1 MPSKV
6 RKPPGYRRCGE
17 MVYSDAKRALLM
29 AKSIKSLMNVE
40 FKNHD
45 VGQTAVAFAVAPVI
59 TQLTNIAIGD
69 TTNTRDGSSV
79 KLVSILFKYNILMNA
94 SATKTACRVLIIH
107 DRQTNEAIYTGT
119 DFFSDVSAGDGI
131 VSARNLDNGHRFQVL
146 YDKVHTYSATG
157 RQISYH
163 QFYKKLNLKLRYDNA
178 AAAITSLTQ
187 SSLSLVLVTNEATN
201 VPTITSLTRL
211 RYVDN

>member
-45 VGQTAVAFAVAPVI
+45 VKLTASALAVAPI
-59 TQLTNIAIGD
+59 ISELTNIAIGD
-69 TTNTRDGSSV
+69 TTNTRDGSSI
-79 KLVSILFKYNILMNA
+79 KLVSILFKYLINMNA
-94 SATKTACRVLIIH
+94 SATQTKVRVILVH
-107 DRQTNEAIYTGT
+107 DRQTNEAVYSAA
-119 DFFSDVSAGDGI
+119 DFLADVTAGDSI
-131 VSARNLDNGHRFQVL
+131 VAARNLDNGHRFQVL
-146 YDKVHTYSATG
+146 YDKVHTYSISG
-157 RQISYH
+157 RQNSYH

-187 SSLSLVLVTNEATN
+187 SSLSLLTTTNEATN
-201 VPTITSLTRL
+201 VPNITSIVRL

>member
-45 VGQTAVAFAVAPVI
+45 VKLTASALAVAPI
-59 TQLTNIAIGD
+59 ISQLTNIAIGD
-69 TTNTRDGSSV
+69 TTNTRDGSSI
-79 KLVSILFKYNILMNA
+79 KLVSILFKYLINMNA
-94 SATKTACRVLIIH
+94 SATQTKVRVVLIH
-107 DRQTNEAIYTGT
+107 DRQTNEAVYSAA
-119 DFFSDVSAGDGI
+119 DFLEDVTAGDSI
-131 VSARNLDNGHRFQVL
+131 VAARNLDNGHRFQVL
-146 YDKVHTYSATG
+146 YDKVHTYSISG
-157 RQISYH
+157 RQNSYH

-187 SSLSLVLVTNEATN
+187 SSLSLLTTTNEATN
-201 VPTITSLTRL
+201 VPNITSIVRL

>member
-17 MVYSDAKRALLM
+17 MVYGDARRALLM

-45 VGQTAVAFAVAPVI
+45 LQQTAAAIAVAPGI
-59 TQLTNIAIGD
+59 TELTNIAQGD
-69 TTNTRDGSSV
+69 TTNTRDGSSI
-79 KLVSILFKYNILMNA
+79 KLVSILFKYTLNMNA
-94 SATKTACRVLIIH
+94 SATQTSVRVVLVH
-107 DRQTNEAIYTGT
+107 DKQTNQAIYVPNDLNADNT
-119 DFFSDVSAGDGI
+119 AGDSI

-146 YDKVHTYSATG
+146 YDKVHTFSISGKQT
-157 RQISYH
+157 SYH
-163 QFYKKLNLKLRYDNA
+163 QFYKKLNLKIRYDAA

-187 SSLSLVLVTNEATN
+187 SSLSSFVTTNEATN
-201 VPTITSLTRL
+201 TPTITSFTRL